1 MCECNVRCDPVRV
14 QGLTAAVLG
23 AGCQL
28 LLIAGCRETLL
39 LGGDARGC
47 NGHRRRRMVRLRPTR
62 VRCPSRFARK
72 PRLRAIAFLEVQLEI
87 WWCGYVTVRHDS
99 EVKAF
104 RDSGPRNLSGASGLG
119 QDLTGFAKRY
129 LRQRFFLGG
138 GRGAREIDVDVD
150 EGADNA
156 VQRRI
161 SHRHFQHLE
170 N

>member
-1 MCECNVRCDPVRV
+1 MKYSWKS
-14 QGLTAAVLG
+14 
-23 AGCQL
+23 
-28 LLIAGCRETLL
+28 
-39 LGGDARGC
+39 GG
-47 NGHRRRRMVRLRPTR
+47 T
-62 VRCPSRFARK
+62 
-72 PRLRAIAFLEVQLEI
+72 
-87 WWCGYVTVRHDS
+87 GYVTVRHDS
-99 EVKAF
+99 EVKGS

-138 GRGAREIDVDVD
+138 GRGAREIDVDVN

-161 SHRHFQHLE
+161 SHRHSQHLD

>member
-1 MCECNVRCDPVRV
+1 M
-14 QGLTAAVLG
+14 
-23 AGCQL
+23 
-28 LLIAGCRETLL
+28 
-39 LGGDARGC
+39 
-47 NGHRRRRMVRLRPTR
+47 
-62 VRCPSRFARK
+62 
-72 PRLRAIAFLEVQLEI
+72 
-87 WWCGYVTVRHDS
+87 RHDS
-99 EVKAF
+99 EVEGS

-161 SHRHFQHLE
+161 SPPGILNILKISSPIGVNISE
-170 N
+170 I